1 MSRIE
6 GKDIRKENTR
16 LSEEE
21 VPLKPGPMPGL
32 PNEPDPAVPTTPD
45 SPDPSREPAIPAV
58 PSTPE
63 PSTVPTTPVPQPA
76 VPSTPQPV
84 TPDGEPVPQPATPGV
99 EREPLTLPGL
109 PAVADPDEADGF
121 AENEGDP
128 AAQLRELE
136 QALPD
141 GEGLNKPYR
150 IAVFA
155 SGSGS
160 NFQAMLDTA
169 RAGQL
174 GAQISLLVSD
184 KPQSKAVERARAAG
198 VPVFVFTPKE
208 YDSRE
213 AYERIILEELAKAK
227 IDLIVLAG
235 YMRLLTSVL
244 VEPYMGRMI
253 NIHPSLLPSFPGKDA
268 AGQAVAHGVR
278 VSGATVHF
286 VDGGMDTGP
295 IIAQRAVEV
304 FPEDSAADLQL
315 RIQDQERLLYPEV
328 VSWFAAGRVKL
339 DGRQVRLF

>member
-6 GKDIRKENTR
+6 GKDVREGDTR

-45 SPDPSREPAIPAV
+45 APDVPDPSREPAIPV

-63 PSTVPTTPVPQPA
+63 PSPVPPAPQPA

-84 TPDGEPVPQPATPGV
+84 TPDGEPVPQPAPPGA
-99 EREPLTLPGL
+99 EPKPLTMPGI
-109 PAVADPDEADGF
+109 PAVADPDEADDF

-136 QALPD
+136 QSLPD
-141 GEGLNKPYR
+141 GEGPNRPYR

-169 RAGQL
+169 HAGQL
-174 GAQISLLVSD
+174 GARIALLVSD
-184 KPQSKAVERARAAG
+184 KPQCAAVERARAAG

-208 YDSRE
+208 YESRE
-213 AYERIILEELAKAK
+213 AYERIVLEELAKAK

-244 VEPYMGRMI
+244 VEPYTGRMI

-315 RIQDQERLLYPEV
+315 RIQEQERLLYPEV

-339 DGRQVRLF
+339 EGRQVRLF

>member
-1 MSRIE
+1 MSANG
-6 GKDIRKENTR
+6 GKDIREEGTR

-45 SPDPSREPAIPAV
+45 VPDAPDPSREPAIPV

-63 PSTVPTTPVPQPA
+63 PSPVPTTPA
-76 VPSTPQPV
+76 PQPV
-84 TPDGEPVPQPATPGV
+84 TPDGEPIPRPATPGA
-99 EREPLTLPGL
+99 EPKPLTMPGI
-109 PAVADPDEADGF
+109 PAVADPDEADDF

-141 GEGLNKPYR
+141 GEDPNRPYR
-150 IAVFA
+150 VAVFA

-169 RAGQL
+169 RAGTL
-174 GAQISLLVSD
+174 GARIALLVSD
-184 KPQSKAVERARAAG
+184 KPQCAAVERARAAG

-208 YDSRE
+208 YESRE
-213 AYERIILEELAKAK
+213 AYERIILEELSKAK

-315 RIQDQERLLYPEV
+315 RIQEQERLLYPEV

-339 DGRQVRLF
+339 EGRQVRLF

>member
-1 MSRIE
+1 MSAN
-6 GKDIRKENTR
+6 GGPDIREEDTR

-32 PNEPDPAVPTTPD
+32 PNEPDPAVPPIPD
-45 SPDPSREPAIPAV
+45 APDAPDPSRK
-58 PSTPE
+58 
-63 PSTVPTTPVPQPA
+63 
-76 VPSTPQPV
+76 
-84 TPDGEPVPQPATPGV
+84 PATPGA
-99 EREPLTLPGL
+99 EPEPLTMPGL
-109 PAVADPDEADGF
+109 PAVADPEEADDF
-121 AENEGDP
+121 SENEGDP

-141 GEGLNKPYR
+141 GEGPNRPYR

-169 RAGQL
+169 RAGKL
-174 GAQISLLVSD
+174 GAQIGLLVSD

-208 YDSRE
+208 YESRE
-213 AYERIILEELAKAK
+213 AYERIVLEELAKAK

-268 AGQAVAHGVR
+268 AGQAVSHGVR

-295 IIAQRAVEV
+295 IIAQRAVDV
-304 FPEDSAADLQL
+304 YPEDSAVELQL
-315 RIQDQERLLYPEV
+315 RIQEQERLLYPEV

-339 DGRQVRLF
+339 EGRQVRLF